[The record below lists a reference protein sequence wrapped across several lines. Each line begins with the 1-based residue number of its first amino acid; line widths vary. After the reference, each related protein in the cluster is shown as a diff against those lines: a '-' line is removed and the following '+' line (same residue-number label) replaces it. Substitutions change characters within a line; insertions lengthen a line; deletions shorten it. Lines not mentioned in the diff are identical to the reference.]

1 LVRGKGT
8 ETTEVGLGVFTC
20 DPVVS
25 SRVEEVRY
33 MRRLRSALLVSAV
46 LALAALVTAAPASA
60 APKLFKDMSLEFFDP
75 KTDNITSDIAFWGDT
90 AFVGNYDGFRT
101 YDISD
106 PTGPTRLADFQCH
119 GPQSDPSVWDTD
131 GNGEADLLVQSVDRT
146 LTGPQC
152 GAEETAHGDPNGWE
166 GVRLFDVSDPAN
178 PQFLNSV
185 YLDCGSHTNTM
196 YLDEARNRLVVLI
209 SSYPLRPG
217 PTCGQ
222 ANFDNTT
229 NPFDGDPTSPGDPLH
244 GVIQTV
250 TIPLMGNAADSAAA
264 ATEGPELPVNYPGD
278 PDNQMSWAERGL
290 VPTPE
295 DPDIEPAARAC
306 HDIAVFVPLG
316 KVAAACA
323 EQGQMWNIDQDT
335 GLPDTSNPDWTFDRR
350 NIDFHHSATFSWDGE
365 VVNFID
371 ESFGTGC
378 PTVNKGFGRTGRMF
392 FVDADNGGQ
401 FSSFVVNH
409 SNKPETPDYCSAHLG
424 NVVPATDGYLLVNAW
439 YTAGVDV
446 IDFTNPRAPKQVAF
460 YDDNGD
466 EWSAYWYEQDGTSSS
481 GELNVFGTHGVEHVA
496 HGEGEELE
504 ARGFESF
511 LADVS
516 ATRGTLDHLNPQ
528 VQEEVIQTD
537 VSASATRAKAS
548 ASKASR
554 GSRAKAAKKLGKV
567 RRKAVLRRLGP

>member
-1 LVRGKGT
+1 
-8 ETTEVGLGVFTC
+8 
-20 DPVVS
+20 
-25 SRVEEVRY
+25 

-106 PTGPTRLADFQCH
+106 PTGPTRLADFQCF

-131 GNGEADLLVQSVDRT
+131 GNGEADLLVQSVDQT
-146 LTGPQC
+146 LTGPEC
-152 GAEETAHGDPNGWE
+152 GAEPPLDEEGNIVHDDPNGWE
-166 GVRLFDVSDPAN
+166 GVRLFDVSNPAS

-196 YLDEARNRLVVLI
+196 YLDEDRNRLVVLV

-217 PTCGQ
+217 PTCGV
-222 ANFDNTT
+222 ANAGNAT
-229 NPFDGDPTSPGDPLH
+229 NPFDGDPGSPSSSLH
-244 GVIQTV
+244 GVVQTV
-250 TIPLMGNAADSAAA
+250 FIPLNGNAPASAAG
-264 ATEGPELPVNYPGD
+264 ATEGPQLDINYPGD
-278 PDNQMSWAERGL
+278 PDNAFSWEERGL
-290 VPTPE
+290 TGL
-295 DPDIEPAARAC
+295 EPAARAC
-306 HDIAVFVPLG
+306 HDIAVFDALD

-323 EQGQMWNIDQDT
+323 EQGQLWNIDQAT
-335 GLPDTSNPDWTFDRR
+335 GLPDTSNPEWTFDQR

-371 ESFGTGC
+371 ESFGVGC
-378 PTVNKGFGRTGRMF
+378 PTVNKKFGRTGRMF
-392 FVDADNGGQ
+392 FVDGDTGGK
-401 FSSFVVNH
+401 FSGFQVNH

-424 NVVPATDGYLLVNAW
+424 NVVPATDRYLLVNAW

-460 YDDNGD
+460 YDQNGD
-466 EWSAYWYEQDGTSSS
+466 EWSAYWYEQNGTSSS

-554 GSRAKAAKKLGKV
+554 GSRAKAGKKLGKV